1 MDERVKEEYRK
12 IYAGLIPWIVVIN
25 ALSIL
30 IKFGIL
36 EWSPE
41 SCITE
46 LIVLVFASLYM
57 FVGCAMK
64 GLALKTDRGQRIKR
78 FVTSLVTAL
87 IVYGIM
93 FFARGKAL
101 DQNALSFVFWFA
113 VSYLVATVLSHGFLN
128 LRAKKVE
135 EKYCE
140 KNLDK

>member
-12 IYAGLIPWIVVIN
+12 IYAGLIPWIVIIN
-25 ALSIL
+25 ALSII

-46 LIVLVFASLYM
+46 LIVLVFVSLYM
-57 FVGCAMK
+57 FVCCAMK
-64 GLALKTDRGQRIKR
+64 GLVVKTDRRQMIKR
-78 FVTSLVTAL
+78 FATSLITAL

-93 FFARGKAL
+93 FFARGKDL

-113 VSYLVATVLSHGFLN
+113 VSYLVAMTLSQGFLN
-128 LRAKKVE
+128 LRAKKQE

-140 KNLDK
+140 KNS